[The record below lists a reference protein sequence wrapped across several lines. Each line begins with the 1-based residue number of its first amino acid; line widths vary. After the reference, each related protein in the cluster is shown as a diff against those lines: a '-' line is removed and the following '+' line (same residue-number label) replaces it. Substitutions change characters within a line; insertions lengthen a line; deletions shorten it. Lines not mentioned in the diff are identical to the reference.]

1 MKLVPLTGGIVRGIC
16 TVRTRRR
23 FVNLTIIGFLNLIGS
38 IDAHGQT
45 FLECSLRPASHAVT
59 KPPALALSFLQDR
72 PDALPGEIASRSWQ
86 NLTQT
91 TLHQLAGDDLRA
103 YFGFVP
109 SVTIVRSPLP
119 NAFALGNDNIVV
131 SSGLLDMLDSRDELA
146 FVLAHELAHFQLGHI
161 RHALTGGSAE
171 PQTSPNLLQRELDA
185 DSRAR
190 TMLRGAGFDER
201 AGKELLKRILRANWA
216 TSLGGAPAPG
226 TVAARIKALSET
238 QSN

>member
-1 MKLVPLTGGIVRGIC
+1 MVPLTGGIVRGIC
-16 TVRTRRR
+16 TVRARRR
-23 FVNLTIIGFLNLIGS
+23 LVNFTLLSFLNIIGS
-38 IDAHGQT
+38 IDAHGQA
-45 FLECSLRPASHAVT
+45 FLECSLRQASHSAT
-59 KPPALALSFLQDR
+59 KPATLSLSFLHDR
-72 PDALPGEIASRSWQ
+72 PDSLRGEVVSRSWQ

-91 TLHQLAGDDLRA
+91 TLHQLGGDDLRA

-161 RHALTGGSAE
+161 RHALTGGSTA
-171 PQTSPNLLQRELDA
+171 PQSSPDLLQRELDA

-190 TMLRGAGFDER
+190 AMLRGAGFDDH
-201 AGKELLKRILRANWA
+201 AGSELLKRILRANWSK
-216 TSLGGAPAPG
+216 SLGGAPAPG
-226 TVAARIKALSET
+226 TVAARIKALNET
-238 QSN
+238 K